1 LDTLTKIPTPKTII
15 KLYQQEKCP
24 YTKAQLLELKA
35 FLQTITE
42 DAQPS
47 EYKNDF
53 DFNFE
58 SDSKSGGGYYHS
70 KSEAKSEL

>member
-1 LDTLTKIPTPKTII
+1 LTKIPTPKTII

-35 FLQTITE
+35 FLQTITQ
-42 DAQPS
+42 D
-47 EYKNDF
+47 D
-53 DFNFE
+53 
-58 SDSKSGGGYYHS
+58 SDSKSESKNEFDSDSKSAGGYDS